1 MECALI
7 AAMAAMVG
15 LALSGYGAR
24 LLAVGFNIID
34 PGAAPEDTTPYWVN
48 LTMNHSAYF
57 FVGVIALVS
66 TFAFG
71 LVPALQLSRT
81 DVIATLKDNARSASG
96 SPSARRWTAGLMVGQ
111 LALTMILLSA
121 TALLWRNFIAA
132 TNADVI
138 ETSDLVTARF
148 TLPLPKY
155 DPARRQQLLHQYS
168 TRIAAS
174 GAVGAATLATSTPF
188 EPPATRLL
196 SIEGRPAPANEP
208 LPTVGVV
215 QTDGQFFSTVKL
227 PIVRGR
233 AFSGT
238 AGTTE
243 VVINERL
250 AALFFADGDAIGR
263 RIRLIETPGET
274 ASRSLTIAGIARAMP
289 VLGRGVPDRLI
300 VYLPWDAFPESPRTL
315 TVIARGSVRSAV
327 VSTLR
332 EELRTLDPG
341 VPLFGVE
348 PLAAAVART
357 AYPQRL
363 LGTWFGLLAAIALVL
378 AVVGLYAT
386 TAYGVVRRTQEIGV
400 RMALGA
406 RTAQVFLLFMRQAIW
421 RITLG
426 LTIGLGGALGL
437 GRLLSSFLERTGPRD
452 PLTLT
457 AVAVLLA
464 GAGATASLLPALRA
478 ARIDPADA
486 LRAE

>member
-1 MECALI
+1 
-7 AAMAAMVG
+7 
-15 LALSGYGAR
+15 
-24 LLAVGFNIID
+24 
-34 PGAAPEDTTPYWVN
+34 
-48 LTMNHSAYF
+48 
-57 FVGVIALVS
+57 
-66 TFAFG
+66 
-71 LVPALQLSRT
+71 
-81 DVIATLKDNARSASG
+81 
-96 SPSARRWTAGLMVGQ
+96 
-111 LALTMILLSA
+111 
-121 TALLWRNFIAA
+121 
-132 TNADVI
+132 
-138 ETSDLVTARF
+138 
-148 TLPLPKY
+148 
-155 DPARRQQLLHQYS
+155 
-168 TRIAAS
+168 
-174 GAVGAATLATSTPF
+174 
-188 EPPATRLL
+188 
-196 SIEGRPAPANEP
+196 
-208 LPTVGVV
+208 
-215 QTDGQFFSTVKL
+215 
-227 PIVRGR
+227 
-233 AFSGT
+233 
-238 AGTTE
+238 
-243 VVINERL
+243 
-250 AALFFADGDAIGR
+250 
-263 RIRLIETPGET
+263 
-274 ASRSLTIAGIARAMP
+274 MP

-300 VYLPWDAFPESPRTL
+300 VYVPWDAFPESPRTL

-332 EELRTLDPG
+332 EELRTLDAG

-421 RITLG
+421 RIALG

-464 GAGATASLLPALRA
+464 GAGATASLLPAMRA

-486 LRAE
+486 LRSD